1 MYHPFLSDHKDEIK
15 SLKEHAKDVATS
27 DPPSS
32 EQAVSTA
39 AMAVLAPHL
48 VNERNA
54 ALGTGSFNGMAH
66 TGLVA
71 ALRQRTKLLEEEN
84 EELYSVLRR
93 SETGRL
99 EEEVKALRNLVGK
112 LGRSLQG

>member
-1 MYHPFLSDHKDEIK
+1 MK
-15 SLKEHAKDVATS
+15 SQAEEQTANG
-27 DPPSS
+27 PPSS
-32 EQAVSTA
+32 EQAVSAA
-39 AMAVLAPHL
+39 AMAILAPHL
-48 VNERNA
+48 INERNA
-54 ALGTGSFNGMAH
+54 ALGTGSFSGTAH
-66 TGLVA
+66 MGLVA

-99 EEEVKALRNLVGK
+99 EEEVKALRKLVGK